1 MLKEIKKL
9 MSSFKINCFKCE
21 HLKKENNH
29 KRCSINNKIIKEAY
43 CLIIECPILNKR
55 RKHDR
60 RNN

>member
-1 MLKEIKKL
+1 

-43 CLIIECPILNKR
+43 CLISECPILNKR